1 MLPELVSFFPTG
13 FCEINWAKRITSDH
27 LISPQIP
34 SVQSEIATTAIM
46 LGLSKMMLLICLVA
60 ALNCATIG
68 YDASMMSSLNI
79 LSEFQTRFDID
90 TNLKGLLTAAQNL
103 GSIVAG
109 FFVGTIVDKRGRKGG
124 ILVASLIVLVSC
136 ILHSTATTK
145 AQLFVARI
153 LIGVAKSVDVAAV
166 PTYLVELAPPTRRGF
181 VAGLYWACWLLGA
194 ILSSAVG
201 YGARSISGN
210 WSWRLICICM
220 AGPALSCI
228 ISLFFIPESPRWLL
242 SQGRDR
248 EALTVLA
255 KFHGKGDESHPLVV
269 AQYREIRE
277 SIAFEQENQ
286 FDSYIAWWKAFVAV
300 KANLYRAFILITLGV
315 FEQTIGSSIITF
327 YLSSVLDLAGITSEK
342 EQFAINVSQNCVA
355 FLSALVGICFIDR
368 VGRIPMLVGGTT
380 LCAAVL
386 ATTAGLTARE
396 TDNSNGRQGII
407 AMIFLFQIGY
417 SSTWTPLSFS
427 YCAEILNFTIR
438 AKGMAF
444 YIVGVVWNLFV
455 ATVVFFTYLE
465 TSGLTLEQI
474 DQRFNGVPRNQ
485 LVDITEVYNGT
496 KPISDGEIV
505 QDPSS
510 IEDDKITKV

>member
-1 MLPELVSFFPTG
+1 MFDLNS
-13 FCEINWAKRITSDH
+13 
-27 LISPQIP
+27 
-34 SVQSEIATTAIM
+34 
-46 LGLSKMMLLICLVA
+46 MMLLVCLVA

-103 GSIVAG
+103 GAIVAG
-109 FFVGTIVDKRGRKGG
+109 LFVGSIVDKLGRKGG
-124 ILVASLIVLVSC
+124 ILISSCIVLVSC
-136 ILHSTATTK
+136 VLHSTATTK
-145 AQLFVARI
+145 AQLFVGRI
-153 LIGVAKSVDVAAV
+153 LVGIAKSVDIAAV

-194 ILSSAVG
+194 IISSAVG
-201 YGARSISGN
+201 YGARSIEGS
-210 WSWRLICICM
+210 WSWQLICICM

-228 ISLFFIPESPRWLL
+228 ISLFFIPESPRWLI
-242 SQGRDR
+242 SRGRER
-248 EALTVLA
+248 EGLDVLA
-255 KFHGKGDESHPLVV
+255 KFHGKGDETDPLVV
-269 AQYREIRE
+269 AQFREIKE
-277 SIAFEQENQ
+277 AISYEQQNQ
-286 FDSYIAWWKAFVAV
+286 FESYRAWWKAFAGS
-300 KANLYRAFILITLGV
+300 KANLYRGFILITLGV

-355 FLSALVGICFIDR
+355 FVSALVGICFIDK
-368 VGRIPMLVGGTT
+368 VGRIPMLVAGTT
-380 LCAAVL
+380 FCAAVL
-386 ATTAGLTARE
+386 ATTAGLTAQQSG
-396 TDNSNGRQGII
+396 NSDGRNGII

-444 YIVGVVWNLFV
+444 YSIFTSSAGFFNQYVIPIGLAGIGWRFYIVGVVWNLFV
-455 ATVVFFTYLE
+455 ATVVGFTYLE

-474 DQRFNGVPRNQ
+474 DQRFNGVPRDQ
-485 LVDITEVYNGT
+485 LVDITEVFDGT
-496 KPISDGEIV
+496 KPISDMDI
-505 QDPSS
+505 DNNTRKK
-510 IEDDKITKV
+510 EDKAVAEMSKV